1 MSHRIANLRVRI
13 EAKRALLRWFG
24 VMAAGT
30 IFATIA
36 VVGQGR

>member
-1 MSHRIANLRVRI
+1 MSHRIAKLRQHI

-30 IFATIA
+30 AFAAIA